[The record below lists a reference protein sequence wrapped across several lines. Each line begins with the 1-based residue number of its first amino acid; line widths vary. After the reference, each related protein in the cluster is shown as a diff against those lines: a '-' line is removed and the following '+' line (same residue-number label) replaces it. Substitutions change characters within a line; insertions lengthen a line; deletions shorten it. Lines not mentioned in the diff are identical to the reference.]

1 MKRIILLST
10 LLALLVQTG
19 VRADVILK
27 QKQHSDE
34 FTMMGKTQP
43 AKDVDIT
50 TTIAEDKVRSDRDE
64 TSVILRADKKLILF
78 LNHKQ
83 NTYAEM
89 PMEPVKSAPAAEG
102 EGGADEGMAAMQKMM
117 KGMGMN
123 ISMKMK
129 MTVTPTGETKKIN
142 SWNCKKYLQTLE
154 TGGMKME
161 TVVWASEDVKI
172 DPELNAKLSTAMLAM
187 MPGFKDAME
196 DLNKEARKIKGV
208 AVRSETSTTMMGNVM
223 KSSSELVE
231 VKETK
236 APAGIFD
243 PPAGYKQEKIEK
255 IMGGRR

>member
-1 MKRIILLST
+1 MKRIILLSA

-19 VRADVILK
+19 LRADVILK
-27 QKQHSDE
+27 QKQHTDE
-34 FTMMGKTQP
+34 FKMMGQTQP

-50 TTIAEDKVRSDRDE
+50 TYIAEDKVRSDREE
-64 TSVILRADKKLILF
+64 TSVILRLDKKLIVF
-78 LNHKQ
+78 LNHAKKS
-83 NTYAEM
+83 YAEM
-89 PMEPVKSAPAAEG
+89 PMDGEKGGLPGMNDKEG
-102 EGGADEGMAAMQKMM
+102 DKEGMAALQKMM
-117 KGMGMN
+117 KGMNM
-123 ISMKMK
+123 SMTMK
-129 MTVTPTGETKKIN
+129 MTVTPTGESKKIN

-161 TVVWASEDVKI
+161 TVVWATEDVKI

-231 VKETK
+231 IKEAK
-236 APAGIFD
+236 APAGSFD
-243 PPAGYKQEKIEK
+243 PPAGYKQEKFEK
-255 IMGGRR
+255 IMGGRH